1 MAASTVDL
9 LIAEEGEKLSAY
21 QDSMGFWTIGVG
33 RLIDARKG
41 GGISQEESR
50 YLLANDIRRI
60 ERALGERYRWFSRL
74 DAVRRAVVISMAFQT
89 GEALHKWPKFCNAM
103 AVTDYVAA
111 AKEMLDSTVAREQ
124 APLRWNRQAHM
135 MLTGQWGT

>member
-50 YLLANDIRRI
+50 YLLARAGRKISLVLAIGRSAPCGRDLDGISNRRSS
-60 ERALGERYRWFSRL
+60 A
-74 DAVRRAVVISMAFQT
+74 
-89 GEALHKWPKFCNAM
+89 
-103 AVTDYVAA
+103 
-111 AKEMLDSTVAREQ
+111 
-124 APLRWNRQAHM
+124 
-135 MLTGQWGT
+135 